1 MADKK
6 LKKSSTNTTSTKKV
20 SPERRNTTEKQKG
33 SKDSVKFTYKTTFA
47 SKTYSKKSEIS
58 ELIKKEKVE
67 LKKRLSSR
75 NIKVSSIVKITKYG
89 HIQLKNGKKF
99 SSSMKYYIFTSDKKY
114 IFNFSKRL
122 N

>member
-1 MADKK
+1 ME
-6 LKKSSTNTTSTKKV
+6 LKQSNKSSTNTTSTKEV
-20 SPERRNTTEKQKG
+20 SPDRRNATEKQTG
-33 SKDSVKFTYKTTFA
+33 SKDSVKFTYKTSFP
-47 SKTYSKKSEIS
+47 SMTYSNKKDIS
-58 ELIKKEKVE
+58 ELIKNEKVE

-99 SSSMKYYIFTSDKKY
+99 SSSMKYYIFTSDKKFV
-114 IFNFSKRL
+114 INFSKRL

>member
-1 MADKK
+1 MEDKK
-6 LKKSSTNTTSTKKV
+6 SQKSSTNTTLTTKITQAQRKTSRKTNRKSV
-20 SPERRNTTEKQKG
+20 
-33 SKDSVKFTYKTTFA
+33 SVKFTYKTTFA
-47 SKTYSKKSEIS
+47 SKTYSNKKEIS

-75 NIKVSSIVKITKYG
+75 NIKVSSIIKMTKYG
-89 HIQLKNGKKF
+89 HIQLKNGKKY
-99 SSSMKYYIFTSDKKY
+99 SSSMKYYIFTTDKKY

>member
-1 MADKK
+1 MAVKNS
-6 LKKSSTNTTSTKKV
+6 KKSSTNTTSTKKV
-20 SPERRNTTEKQKG
+20 SPERRNATEKQKG

-75 NIKVSSIVKITKYG
+75 NIKVSSITKITKYG
-89 HIQLKNGKKF
+89 HIQLKDGKKF
-99 SSSMKYYIFTSDKKY
+99 SSSMKFYIFTSDKKY
-114 IFNFSKRL
+114 IINFSKSVW
-122 N
+122 

>member
-6 LKKSSTNTTSTKKV
+6 SHKTSSKTTSTKKV
-20 SPERRNTTEKQKG
+20 SPERRNATEKQKG
-33 SKDSVKFTYKTTFA
+33 SKDLVKFTYKTTFA

-58 ELIKKEKVE
+58 ELIKKEKVK
-67 LKKRLSSR
+67 LKKRLSYR

-89 HIQLKNGKKF
+89 HIQFKNGKKF